1 MLEIIEE
8 EIEYFTF
15 ELLDTNKNVGYLI
28 LENLM
33 VSLYD
38 EKLINNQLKVE
49 YFSIRSDRD
58 CGEEKWI

>member
-1 MLEIIEE
+1 ML
-8 EIEYFTF
+8 
-15 ELLDTNKNVGYLI
+15 DI

-33 VSLYD
+33 ISLYD

>member
-1 MLEIIEE
+1 
-8 EIEYFTF
+8 
-15 ELLDTNKNVGYLI
+15 
-28 LENLM
+28 M

-58 CGEEKWI
+58 CGEEKWIQNKEYRKEDVLKEGK